1 MVFHLRNSNHKTS
14 LFLACSG
21 GVIYGLPFS
30 CACLRYFQR
39 ITTGLCA
46 DALSRIIVAAWGR
59 HSNNNQFSFQIILY
73 SVVSEMQ
80 TSKSTGFGPNTF
92 LQECT
97 NFVCEL
103 FLVRISSMWALCAS
117 LGGFVNFRRST
128 PQPWQV
134 AKICAYM
141 HAHEHTEYRLQSFDF
156 FSPERI
162 FFCLQFRESA
172 SCGWRPCGEQRP
184 SSLWFLAL
192 FKELSSNCIP
202 SLCLVLSLLLKQN
215 VYGRVAYKAHSL

>member
-156 FSPERI
+156 FP
-162 FFCLQFRESA
+162 LRESF
-172 SCGWRPCGEQRP
+172 SVY
-184 SSLWFLAL
+184 SSGSQLAVGGDPVVSKDL
-192 FKELSSNCIP
+192 LVFDSWLYSRSS
-202 SLCLVLSLLLKQN
+202 VLI
-215 VYGRVAYKAHSL
+215 VYQACV